1 MPKAGQLDA
10 IATDAVNVERG
21 TLFASTGRDLD
32 PPLNETTRPYQT
44 TPADIAGGEKAPDSM
59 SAVNMRKKVLFEFA
73 NSDGFAEFGPDL
85 VQTIDQIM
93 DDNGIFVN
101 SPDAFLTIVE
111 ANYSGGQGLAV
122 DPESKNT
129 PHERMANIF
138 QNTWAGQLL
147 TYHEGEGKYIFTC
160 DEPVI
165 TDDPVSWELVLIQ
178 SQLTHISA
186 FLVSQLGSSR
196 LSSQRTSSMH
206 LTIRTGARSR
216 FSTLCSIRSTLTTSR
231 TNHSSTEERGQACG
245 SSSWRMGL

>member
-59 SAVNMRKKVLFEFA
+59 SAVNMRKKVLIKFA

-165 TDDPVSWELVLIQ
+165 TDDPVSWELPCSSNPSL
-178 SQLTHISA
+178 STSRLFSSLNSA
-186 FLVSQLGSSR
+186 HLGSP
-196 LSSQRTSSMH
+196 QRTSSMH
-206 LTIRTGARSR
+206 LTI
-216 FSTLCSIRSTLTTSR
+216 
-231 TNHSSTEERGQACG
+231 
-245 SSSWRMGL
+245 